1 MTDMSDQRSTVHIT
15 FLSFRKVPDSVI
27 TLNTLGK
34 YDLDYRIIEEAEHLV
49 VDFSGLCQLN
59 WGDKKCLQ
67 WLFLDSVIFITAINN
82 LDRYFL
88 SEKKKKKSPVTHLG
102 LQGQVLSKLP
112 FIISSLSSTA
122 HLNCRYIILFPITAI
137 LNFIVCPFLNHK
149 WRTQGN
155 TVTYQFI
162 WRATMPYCCLQIMSE
177 IMQLISRK
185 LCSEDLHGL
194 YLQFN
199 FQYSFPGVIDS

>member
-88 SEKKKKKSPVTHLG
+88 SEKKKSPCYSLRTPGTGIVQTAIHHFIFVVHSSFE
-102 LQGQVLSKLP
+102 LQVYH
-112 FIISSLSSTA
+112 SLS
-122 HLNCRYIILFPITAI
+122 Y
-137 LNFIVCPFLNHK
+137 
-149 WRTQGN
+149 
-155 TVTYQFI
+155 
-162 WRATMPYCCLQIMSE
+162 
-177 IMQLISRK
+177 
-185 LCSEDLHGL
+185 
-194 YLQFN
+194 
-199 FQYSFPGVIDS
+199 YSHS